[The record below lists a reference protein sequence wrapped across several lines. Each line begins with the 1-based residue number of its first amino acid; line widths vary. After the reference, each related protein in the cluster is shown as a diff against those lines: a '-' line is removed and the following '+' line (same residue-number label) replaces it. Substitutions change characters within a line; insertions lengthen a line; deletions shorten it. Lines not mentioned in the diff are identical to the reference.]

1 MHITYTIYTL
11 YKYKILKYR
20 LKTEEFRSKLF
31 NDGVTLDSLLIETYA
46 VVREASWRVLQ
57 LRHFDVQLV
66 GGMALHNGR
75 LAEMATGVTNKTDTV
90 MVTF

>member
-1 MHITYTIYTL
+1 
-11 YKYKILKYR
+11 
-20 LKTEEFRSKLF
+20 
-31 NDGVTLDSLLIETYA
+31 LIDAYA

-75 LAEMATGVTNKTDTV
+75 LAEMATGVKNKTDTDV
-90 MVTF
+90 

>member
-1 MHITYTIYTL
+1 MHITYICTVY
-11 YKYKILKYR
+11 YKILKYR

-31 NDGVTLDSLLIETYA
+31 NDGVTLDSLLIDAYA

-75 LAEMATGVTNKTDTV
+75 LAEMATGDGDDDIDTDV
-90 MVTF
+90 